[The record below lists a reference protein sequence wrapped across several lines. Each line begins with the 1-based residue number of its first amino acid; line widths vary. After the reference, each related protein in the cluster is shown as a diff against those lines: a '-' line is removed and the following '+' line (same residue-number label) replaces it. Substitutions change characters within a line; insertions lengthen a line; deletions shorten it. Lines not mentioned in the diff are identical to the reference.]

1 MAIINTKGE
10 HIMSAST
17 QRTKERFDVN
27 LDAIY
32 DIKGQGMQHQECQIA
47 NLSSIGATVYFP
59 QTESFKR
66 GAVIA
71 MDIPIPNTV
80 MRIETEAE
88 IIWTKQRF
96 NELISGIKFTGEL
109 SDNMIQKFINKTSQL
124 SCYTELIW

>member
-1 MAIINTKGE
+1 
-10 HIMSAST
+10 MSAST

-80 MRIETEAE
+80 MRICQRSFQTEPFSVVKSE
-88 IIWTKQRF
+88 PPSPHDG
-96 NELISGIKFTGEL
+96 LISTPSFPTFPRSL
-109 SDNMIQKFINKTSQL
+109 
-124 SCYTELIW
+124 